1 VVHVPIQ
8 GYAICG
14 QTIIEV
20 YLMPEENMF
29 LEQKLEGLA
38 DHVSRYLNLL
48 KSQLLMKG
56 YKLKKEW
63 DVQEKTGILSRR
75 DIGGMLQVEKKFKK
89 KHQIKIKTKIDED
102 DILFS
107 AWSAKSKKEIPPELI
122 VELEKILEKTL
133 EKIKK

>member
-1 VVHVPIQ
+1 
-8 GYAICG
+8 
-14 QTIIEV
+14 
-20 YLMPEENMF
+20 MPEENLF

-38 DHVSRYLNLL
+38 DHVSKYLNLL

-102 DILFS
+102 DIVFS

-133 EKIKK
+133 EKVKK